1 MHDLLLL
8 ALLIGRGH
16 GREDIGVAHQVGV
29 GIAVDDL
36 LLFQQLSQVLN
47 LNRVLTAV
55 RLMLGCI

>member
-47 LNRVLTAV
+47 LNRVLTAA
-55 RLMLGCI
+55 